1 MKNCKTEKIEELR
14 RKIEAKFGDYEAF
27 FSTANVNPL
36 DLDEKLKEVNFL
48 IEHINQR
55 INYTESRITRTVTFS
70 VTLIAIGMA
79 FFAVTTK
86 LHGLSFYLGLITT
99 GLFIL
104 TGGITSIIHT
114 FQVNPKYP
122 FRALGNDWKWF
133 YPNIVDEKYK
143 PSTIVMEGESKYLEK
158 RLLHLEGLKKY
169 AQKIMNEN
177 KIDRLKV
184 DIQQLYLLHVN
195 EKYKNCFLTSLRR
208 VLTWGLL
215 LTAIALI
222 ILFVTIAV
230 EQAKSP
236 GQVDKAVQ
244 VEQIKPSVDK
254 VKSQT
259 DQMKFSPIPEKVG
272 TEKIKPSSNK
282 PVKEGVCRF

>member
-1 MKNCKTEKIEELR
+1 M
-14 RKIEAKFGDYEAF
+14 GY
-27 FSTANVNPL
+27 
-36 DLDEKLKEVNFL
+36 
-48 IEHINQR
+48 
-55 INYTESRITRTVTFS
+55 
-70 VTLIAIGMA
+70 
-79 FFAVTTK
+79 
-86 LHGLSFYLGLITT
+86 
-99 GLFIL
+99 LFISDSLQRGYSVL

-143 PSTIVMEGESKYLEK
+143 PSTIVMEGEYKYLEK
-158 RLLHLEGLKKY
+158 RLLHLEGLQKY

-177 KIDRLKV
+177 KIERLKV
-184 DIQQLYLLHVN
+184 DMQQLYLLHVN

-208 VLTWGLL
+208 ALTWGLL

-236 GQVDKAVQ
+236 GQVDKAIQ
-244 VEQIKPSVDK
+244 VDQIKPSVDK

-259 DQMKFSPIPEKVG
+259 DQIKFSPSPEKVG
-272 TEKIKPSSNK
+272 TEQIKPSSNK
-282 PVKEGVCRF
+282 PVK